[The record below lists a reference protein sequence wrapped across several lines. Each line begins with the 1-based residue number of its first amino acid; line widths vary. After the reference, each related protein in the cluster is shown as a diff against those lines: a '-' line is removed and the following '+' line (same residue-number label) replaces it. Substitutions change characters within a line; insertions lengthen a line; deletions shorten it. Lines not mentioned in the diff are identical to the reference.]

1 MTREI
6 QPARSVRED
15 IVAAGLAS
23 DQVRAALQAAE
34 AEAATP
40 VERAE
45 MLMEIAMGLQTR
57 PKTPDEITSAI
68 ELYDKALTICPQQIR
83 LLRARILARKATA
96 LQAIPEQ
103 GTKSLESARS
113 IFEEVIPVLGEIGV
127 PEEVAEAEMNLG
139 LCFQS
144 LAGAG
149 RAKITDAIAAYQ
161 RALRTFTRVAHAKEY
176 AILQNNL
183 ATAFLSM
190 PMTDERGKMREAL
203 AVQAFEEALK
213 VVTLVDDPI
222 EYAMLQSNLGNAL
235 QYVSSSH
242 VLENNLRAIEAY
254 DEALKVRTR
263 ETMPIEYANT
273 ISNKANCL
281 WNLPDHAADREAGSG
296 TNLSM
301 ALLYYREAREI
312 FAAHGD
318 LGRAQIVGEALMQVE
333 RELMELSASLDRSS
347 TLHS

>member
-1 MTREI
+1 M
-6 QPARSVRED
+6 
-15 IVAAGLAS
+15 AAGLTS

-34 AEAATP
+34 AEAASP
-40 VERAE
+40 ADRAE

-57 PKTPDEITSAI
+57 PKSADEINSAI
-68 ELYDKALTICPQQIR
+68 ELYDKALTICPQEMR

-96 LQAIPEQ
+96 LQAMPEQ
-103 GTKSLESARS
+103 GTKSLENARGL
-113 IFEEVIPVLGEIGV
+113 FEDVIPVLGEIGA

-139 LCFQS
+139 LCLQS
-144 LAGAG
+144 LVGAG
-149 RAKITDAIAAYQ
+149 RAKIPDAIAAYQ
-161 RALRTFTRVAHAKEY
+161 RALRTFTRSAHPKEFV
-176 AILQNNL
+176 ILQNNL

-213 VVTLVDDPI
+213 VVTIVDDPI
-222 EYAMLQSNLGNAL
+222 EYAMLQNNLGNAL

-281 WNLPDHAADREAGSG
+281 WNLPGHVATSETGRGM
-296 TNLSM
+296 NLSM
-301 ALLYYREAREI
+301 ALVYYREAREI

-318 LGRAQIVGEALMQVE
+318 VGRAQIVGEALMQIE
-333 RELMELSASLDRSS
+333 RELMELSAVLDRPSV
-347 TLHS
+347 LHS